1 MSIRLLLSTLAVD
14 HALQLRAGPMRMSA
28 AGEPVFD
35 RRGMLAQTAALIA
48 TVPFAAYADVYGV
61 NSELPTGE
69 KEINKFLVE
78 LGYPAMPKVNGLSPV
93 VEYIG
98 TATPANIDGQKVR
111 ARQFD
116 GILLVRFLFPST
128 WIVSKP
134 DITENG
140 EAGTVGANN
149 FVKGDSMV
157 FTTLKLPDN
166 KPLKDQPKSFFQT
179 LLSAQMTNDVYE
191 DVKPKKL
198 NYVTAADGT
207 EHILFDFGYTLLTRA
222 GFTVE
227 RKGVAAAV
235 QVGDSAAALVCA
247 TTALRFKELEPL
259 IRGSADSFRVNTV
272 KSARL
277 PGGAAGI

>member
-1 MSIRLLLSTLAVD
+1 MSLRLLVSTLAVG
-14 HALQLRAGPMRMSA
+14 HALQMRAGPMRMSA
-28 AGEPVFD
+28 AGEPAID
-35 RRGMLAQTAALIA
+35 RRSMIAQTAALVA

-69 KEINKFLVE
+69 KDINKFLKT
-78 LGYPAMPKVNGLSPV
+78 LGYPEMPKVSGLSPV

-98 TATPANIDGQKVR
+98 TAAPANIDGQKVR
-111 ARQFD
+111 GRQYD
-116 GILLVRFLFPST
+116 GILLVRFLFPSF
-128 WIVSKP
+128 WIVAKP

-140 EAGTVGANN
+140 EAGTIGANN

-157 FTTLKLPDN
+157 FTVLKLPDS
-166 KPLKDQPKSFFQT
+166 KALKDQPKSFYQN

-198 NYVTAADGT
+198 TVVTAPDGT
-207 EHILFDFGYTLLTRA
+207 EQIFFDFGYTLLTRA

-235 QVGDSAAALVCA
+235 QVGDSAMALVCA

-259 IRGSADSFRVNTV
+259 LRGSADSFRVYPV
-272 KSARL
+272 KSAVL
-277 PGGAAGI
+277 PGQAI

>member
-1 MSIRLLLSTLAVD
+1 MSLRLLVSTLAVG
-14 HALQLRAGPMRMSA
+14 HALQMRAGPMRMSA
-28 AGEPVFD
+28 AGEPAID
-35 RRGMLAQTAALIA
+35 RRSMLAQTAALVA

-69 KEINKFLVE
+69 KDINKFLKT
-78 LGYPAMPKVNGLSPV
+78 LGYPEMPKVSGLSPV

-98 TATPANIDGQKVR
+98 TAAPANIDGQKVR
-111 ARQFD
+111 GRQYD
-116 GILLVRFLFPST
+116 GILLVRFLFPSF
-128 WIVSKP
+128 WIVAKP

-140 EAGTVGANN
+140 EAGTIGANN

-157 FTTLKLPDN
+157 FTVLKLPDS
-166 KPLKDQPKSFFQT
+166 KALKDQPKSFYQN

-191 DVKPKKL
+191 DVKPKKITA
-198 NYVTAADGT
+198 VTAPDGT
-207 EHILFDFGYTLLTRA
+207 EQIFFDFGYTLLTRA

-235 QVGDSAAALVCA
+235 QVGDSAMALVCA

-259 IRGSADSFRVNTV
+259 LRGSADSFRVYPV
-272 KSARL
+272 KSAVL
-277 PGGAAGI
+277 PGQAI